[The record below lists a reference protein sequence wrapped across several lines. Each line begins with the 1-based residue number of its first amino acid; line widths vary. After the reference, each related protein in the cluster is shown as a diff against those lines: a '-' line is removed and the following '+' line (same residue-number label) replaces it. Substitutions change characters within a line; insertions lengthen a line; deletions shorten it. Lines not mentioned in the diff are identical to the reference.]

1 MRIRSS
7 TELKIVALIV
17 ATGIPLVAAPPA
29 FAATG
34 GDISQVDSFIRSVIT
49 TIAGLAGLVATGF
62 LVYGGMIY
70 ITSSGNPERL
80 DQAKRTLFF
89 SAIGL
94 AIVIGAFV
102 LSNIVTTL
110 ATNAFGK

>member
-1 MRIRSS
+1 MIRSS
-7 TELKIVALIV
+7 TQLKIVALIM
-17 ATGIPLVAAPPA
+17 AIGIPFLVAPPA
-29 FAATG
+29 FAAS
-34 GDISQVDSFIRSVIT
+34 GDISQVESFIRSVIT